1 MDILQPEICTVC
13 FHDTCNTLLHSQTVS
28 QANHS
33 RIDLSHLTELW
44 HLHPALPSGE
54 VFLFLFYT
62 SLCEDFFFFEMRCTF
77 WLVCQCLQYL
87 SEHYSFGTHEH
98 IYNKP
103 EHVVRLTILSDYN
116 HPGMRGRERQRT
128 GHCLTSEAGCFVLL
142 SDVSGS
148 IT

>member
-1 MDILQPEICTVC
+1 MLLFLRRFIVLEKCVWI
-13 FHDTCNTLLHSQTVS
+13 FCNLKFVLFVS
-28 QANHS
+28 MTHVTHFFIA
-33 RIDLSHLTELW
+33 RLSHRQIILVSISLIS
-44 HLHPALPSGE
+44 LSCGICILLCLLGKFFFFFS
-54 VFLFLFYT
+54 FFYT

-116 HPGMRGRERQRT
+116 HPGMRGRER
-128 GHCLTSEAGCFVLL
+128 GIV
-142 SDVSGS
+142 
-148 IT
+148 